1 MGARAVEVPVADGGD
16 GTLDV
21 LIGARPHAEA
31 RITRHRVTGPLGHAL
46 TARLGWLRSDHA
58 VVELAEASGLRR
70 VPAQAL
76 DALHATSRGTGE
88 LIGIALEAG
97 ATRILIGVGG
107 SACTDGG
114 AGLLQALGACLTDS
128 AGAAIGPG
136 GAGLESLASID
147 LSGLHPALEHSSLE
161 VACDIRGPL
170 LGASGAAMMF
180 AAQKGASPG
189 EVRRLE
195 AAMSRLAAIAATVDT
210 RDLAELP
217 GSGAA
222 GGCGFALALAGAR
235 LLDGAGLVC
244 DAAGLDGAFTGA
256 ALVITGEGQIDAQTA
271 TGKAPAEVAVRA
283 RRAGIP
289 CAAIGGVVVD
299 PLPELF
305 SLTLA
310 LGAFGEAMDPRRH
323 ARALLRRASRQA
335 VRDALDARG
344 GSPE

>member
-1 MGARAVEVPVADGGD
+1 MDLRIFEEPKIDCHVHVLDPARFPYGANTHYRPMGQEMGTPAQLAQVMEAYGTRRALLVGPNSGYGLDNSCMLDTIARAPERYRGIAVVANDASVEQLRQLKTAGVLGVAWNVTFYGLDYYRD
-16 GTLDV
+16 AAPLLEKLKTLDMFV
-21 LIGARPHAEA
+21 DIQ
-31 RITRHRVTGPLGHAL
+31 
-46 TARLGWLRSDHA
+46 
-58 VVELAEASGLRR
+58 VEHDQL
-70 VPAQAL
+70 
-76 DALHATSRGTGE
+76 
-88 LIGIALEAG
+88 
-97 ATRILIGVGG
+97 
-107 SACTDGG
+107 
-114 AGLLQALGACLTDS
+114 
-128 AGAAIGPG
+128 
-136 GAGLESLASID
+136 
-147 LSGLHPALEHSSLE
+147 
-161 VACDIRGPL
+161 VAMMPL